1 MYMGNTISELFKEK
15 NYKILIG
22 KLLLDLD
29 NNDYSLR
36 LTINNKIELNISNYL
51 KKIND
56 LLKNNSI
63 EYNVQD
69 LNELLN
75 KNKEQIRDMTFMKL
89 DERKTNLI
97 AIINNDLDFQLS
109 CIIEN
114 IDKETERIKSELE
127 LFINNLIYVDIL
139 EELSINYKFKTE
151 QQKEKLNEILN
162 KFDNSI
168 SSSIY
173 NSIKERSA
181 NLKNVM
187 LETINKVKELNA
199 LTSSFD
205 DGKNSKTKKK
215 DAS

>member
-1 MYMGNTISELFKEK
+1 MGNTISELFKEK

-205 DGKNSKTKKK
+205 DEKNSKTKKK